1 MSLQMDDGTIR
12 KNGNYK
18 EFTKLTKK
26 IQYISIE
33 IVI

>member
-26 IQYISIE
+26 YNTSPLR
-33 IVI
+33 